1 MYHVVCLYISVFFQ
15 AVCKLMGSSLV
26 EIADIEE
33 NEFVTEHV
41 AAFSS

>member
-1 MYHVVCLYISVFFQ
+1 
-15 AVCKLMGSSLV
+15 MGSSLV